1 VAWGGRAS
9 EKGEYRGE
17 LGDGARSPTES
28 DDDDVESE
36 DEDDDDDD
44 DEEEEGDDD
53 EEDVEVSEPKEE
65 GMPGEAESGGV
76 SCSGGSKDDVWRF
89 HLFRPSFQYR

>member
-1 VAWGGRAS
+1 MGWGGRAS

-17 LGDGARSPTES
+17 LGDGAISPTES
-28 DDDDVESE
+28 
-36 DEDDDDDD
+36 EDDDDGEDD
-44 DEEEEGDDD
+44 AGDGDEE
-53 EEDVEVSEPKEE
+53 VEVSEPKEE

>member
-1 VAWGGRAS
+1 VGWGGRAS

-28 DDDDVESE
+28 EDDDVESE
-36 DEDDDDDD
+36 DDEEVGDGKDDD
-44 DEEEEGDDD
+44 
-53 EEDVEVSEPKEE
+53 EVSEPKEE